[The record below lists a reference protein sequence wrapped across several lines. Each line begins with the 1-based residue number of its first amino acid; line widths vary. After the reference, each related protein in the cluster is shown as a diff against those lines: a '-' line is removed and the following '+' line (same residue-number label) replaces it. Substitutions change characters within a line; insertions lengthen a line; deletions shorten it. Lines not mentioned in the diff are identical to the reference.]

1 MDQDHSLWHKNI
13 IVCDYYHPTIA
24 PITISVGC
32 SLRNLQNSDT
42 FVLIVDAILRTSMAR
57 AFIDCNL
64 KKKISMIVN
73 EKHYTQ
79 IQVQRLGS
87 KNYTGIV

>member
-24 PITISVGC
+24 PRTISVGC
-32 SLRNLQNSDT
+32 SLRNLQNNDT
-42 FVLIVDAILRTSMAR
+42 FVLIVDAILRTFMAI

-64 KKKISMIVN
+64 KKIIMIVN

-79 IQVQRLGS
+79 IPVQRLGS
-87 KNYTGIV
+87 KNYKGIV